1 MYEIT
6 ASGIIPIL
14 LRTFFIVALTGKNC
28 PHRSL
33 LNHFNIIREV
43 NWEVIAPHIPKL
55 WRKSRVVALLKPC
68 KDPASPKS
76 YRPISLLC
84 HTYTLFEKL
93 IFNRVAPFVNEHLVP
108 EQAGFRPGKSCTGQ
122 LLNLTQLIE
131 DGYEEGLIT
140 GAGFV
145 NLSAAYDTVND
156 RILTRKLFEITQD
169 VRLTELIQNMLSNR
183 RFFVDLVGK
192 RSKWRRQ
199 KNGLPQG
206 SVLAPLLF
214 NIYTN
219 DQPVH
224 PNTRSFL
231 YANDLCIATSRG
243 EWWVVI
249 YTAC

>member
-1 MYEIT
+1 M
-6 ASGIIPIL
+6 
-14 LRTFFIVALTGKNC
+14 
-28 PHRSL
+28 L
-33 LNHFNIIREV
+33 LNECMRTNS
-43 NWEVIAPHIPKL
+43 IPKI

-76 YRPISLLC
+76 YGPISLLC
-84 HTYTLFEKL
+84 HTYKLFERL
-93 IFNRVAPFVNEHLVP
+93 ILNRVAPFVDEHLIP

-140 GAGFV
+140 GAAFV
-145 NLSAAYDTVND
+145 DLSAAYDTVNH

-192 RSKWRRQ
+192 RSRWRRQ

-214 NIYTN
+214 NIIIYKWSACPSQHKEFPVRWWSVHCHTEAILWGGGK
-219 DQPVH
+219 DSWWCTRRLDSILRCQP
-224 PNTRSFL
+224 PQ
-231 YANDLCIATSRG
+231 G
-243 EWWVVI
+243 
-249 YTAC
+249 